1 VPNSDGYRRQAEECI
16 ALGNEATSIE
26 ERARQYARAGHC
38 ARLAMD
44 ELAKGSRSVRR
55 SAGPALIRSRPLFRG
70 YFSGTSC
77 SPCLSSLTRASYS
90 SAIFKKILSDSRLLA
105 LLAAH
110 ASGLGAKVASTVPG
124 KHGLG
129 RVKARAA
136 SWTGCSMVIWIL
148 RKQRAFVWFVP
159 CAVDF
164 FVPRR
169 CN

>member
-124 KHGLG
+124 KH
-129 RVKARAA
+129 
-136 SWTGCSMVIWIL
+136 WIG
-148 RKQRAFVWFVP
+148 
-159 CAVDF
+159 
-164 FVPRR
+164 
-169 CN
+169 